1 MTPAELKVIEAARAL
16 TNALP
21 AKESEFGLCN
31 VEICELREAVWSLLA
46 EREAGDVE
54 DEITWGQ
61 VVEGDQIW
69 SPKTRKWYPVISSA
83 RQRNGTMRIE
93 AKGLPKS
100 IKPPAAGS
108 VKVKRGATGKAV
120 DMWNVVWSAK
130 AIPSD
135 PESEEA

>member
-1 MTPAELKVIEAARAL
+1 MTPAQLKVIEAARAHL
-16 TNALP
+16 QDCEGGYTDLMAAVEAL
-21 AKESEFGLCN
+21 E
-31 VEICELREAVWSLLA
+31 A
-46 EREAGDVE
+46 ERDAEE
-54 DEITWGQ
+54 DYTWGQ

-83 RQRNGTMRIE
+83 RQRDGTMRVE

-100 IKPPAAGS
+100 IRPPAAGP

-135 PESEEA
+135 PESEES